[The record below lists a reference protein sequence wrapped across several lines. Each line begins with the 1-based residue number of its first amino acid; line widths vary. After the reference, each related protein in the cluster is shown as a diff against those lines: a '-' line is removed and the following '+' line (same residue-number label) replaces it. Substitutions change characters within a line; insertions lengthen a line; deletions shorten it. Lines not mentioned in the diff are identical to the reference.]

1 MPEIA
6 CGHCGGV
13 HGSVAE
19 VRNCALSGEHGELTD
34 DLPPPTEHRDDVA
47 VSSDRP
53 AGRSPA
59 RANTLSQV
67 TSPGEHIRQGLPS
80 VAGPAALARNLVTM
94 SGAPIPEPWT
104 DVNRFVIDDELLAR
118 QSDLTDLAD
127 ELHRRWAKRE
137 RFVVE
142 LDADFDESPH
152 VVLATEPWK
161 LGPGIDIAID
171 RLFFAVW
178 ANSMRLMAD
187 GELTFPMLEHA
198 AELGAELS
206 ASSDDEADAGE
217 IVVDGVPA
225 WLDGGPLDL
234 QLPERVGAAVVHAV
248 ALDAGVTRSLGA
260 VVPHA
265 DLAPDQL
272 HAVAHSGGP
281 ARIIAPAG
289 SGKTR
294 VLTERARHL
303 LADRLIPAS
312 VVTLV
317 AFNKRAQMEMLE
329 RTPDLQGLRVRTLN
343 ALALAIVNGT
353 DRFAQP
359 SVVAQ
364 RVQTIGER
372 DVRNLLRRFVDLPRK
387 TNTDP
392 MAAWIEALTATRL
405 GLRDPALVEEDFGGD
420 VDGLT
425 HVAKQYRES
434 LRRQNLVDFDEQIM
448 RAIEV
453 LLTDPVARRRA
464 QSTCRLL
471 LVDEFQDLTPAH
483 LMLVRLLAGPRGDV
497 FGVGD
502 DDQTIYGFT
511 GASPEW
517 LVDFERWFPHAT
529 NHALEV
535 NYRCAPA
542 VIDGARRLLERNR
555 TRVDKTIRSP
565 EGRAADDGKLE
576 LVKAPSPLTAATER
590 IADLLAAG
598 VAPTDIVVLSRV
610 NVALAAPQVALLN
623 SGAPACAT
631 ITPDLLQRTG
641 VRALLAWLRIGTNPG
656 SINPADISETV
667 RRPSRGLSRRVQEW
681 MSEHSS
687 VHELRKLARRMSDR
701 DQTKINEYL
710 DDIELMA
717 DRVAV
722 GATTEE
728 LVRYVGDEIG
738 LGGALGS
745 LDSARRAV
753 DRSTHL
759 DDLDAMAQLGGVQPD
774 PQLFESWLRQELER
788 PGAPDGEGILLSTV
802 HKVKGLEWPHVIVVG
817 ANQGTFPHRLADKE
831 EERRVFHV
839 AITRSSQT
847 TVVIADA
854 ARPSQFLGET
864 DGTAPKE
871 VVSAG
876 ATVASKR
883 RLERQDVKPVARK
896 ISSDL
901 VDALKAWRLD
911 RARTEGMPAY
921 IVFSD
926 ATLDEIASS
935 KPGTLK
941 ELSRVKGIGPRKLAD
956 YGETVLEIVAST
968 G

>member
-1 MPEIA
+1 VPEIA

-19 VRNCALSGEHGELTD
+19 VRSCALSGEHGELTD
-34 DLPPPTEHRDDVA
+34 TLPPPIEPPDDLGTRSSGSFDSA
-47 VSSDRP
+47 ISSGPRLGTYVS
-53 AGRSPA
+53 
-59 RANTLSQV
+59 
-67 TSPGEHIRQGLPS
+67 PS
-80 VAGPAALARNLVTM
+80 ETMRVGIAATPGPAALARNLVTM
-94 SGAPIPEPWT
+94 SEAPVPEPWT
-104 DVNRFVIDDELLAR
+104 DVNRFVIDDDLLASSS
-118 QSDLTDLAD
+118 QITDLAN
-127 ELHRRWAKRE
+127 ELQRRWANRE

-142 LDADFDESPH
+142 LVAEFDETPST
-152 VVLATEPWK
+152 VLTDESWQ
-161 LGPGIDIAID
+161 LGPGVDLGRD
-171 RLFFAVW
+171 RLFFVVW
-178 ANSMRLMAD
+178 ANSIRLMAD
-187 GELTFPMLEHA
+187 GELTFPLLEQA
-198 AELGAELS
+198 VELGAHVAGTQHGDVLL
-206 ASSDDEADAGE
+206 ADQ
-217 IVVDGVPA
+217 PT

-234 QLPERVGAAVVHAV
+234 SMSDSIGAPVLHAIT
-248 ALDAGVTRSLGA
+248 LDAGSITPLGDVA
-260 VVPHA
+260 PHA
-265 DLAPDQL
+265 ELAPDQL
-272 HAVAHSGGP
+272 EAVAHSGGP

-303 LADRLIPAS
+303 LADRQLPPS

-317 AFNKRAQMEMLE
+317 AFNKRAQVEMLE
-329 RTPDLQGLRVRTLN
+329 RTPDLHGLRVRTLN

-353 DRFAQP
+353 DRFATP
-359 SVVAQ
+359 SVVPQ

-372 DVRNLLRRFVDLPRK
+372 DVRNMLRRFIELPRK

-405 GLRDPALVEEDFGGD
+405 GLRDPKLVEEDFAGD
-420 VDGLT
+420 VDGL
-425 HVAKQYRES
+425 VNVVGQYRES

-453 LLTDPVARRRA
+453 LLTDPVARRQA

-517 LVDFERWFPHAT
+517 LVNYERWFPHAT

-542 VIDGARRLLERNR
+542 VIEGARTLLERNR
-555 TRVDKTIRSP
+555 TRVKKVIRAP
-565 EGRAADDGKLE
+565 EGRDANDGSLE
-576 LVKAPSPLTAATER
+576 LVKAPNPLSAATER
-590 IADLLAAG
+590 ISDLLSAG

-610 NVALAAPQVALLN
+610 NVALAAPQIALLN
-623 SGAPACAT
+623 AGAPACAT
-631 ITPDLLQRTG
+631 ITVDLLQRTG
-641 VRALLAWLRIGTNPG
+641 VRALLAWLRLANNPG
-656 SINPADISETV
+656 SITPADISETV

-681 MSEHSS
+681 MGEHTS
-687 VHELRKLARRMSDR
+687 VRDLRKLARRMSDR
-701 DQTKINEYL
+701 DQAKIDEYL
-710 DDIELMA
+710 DDIELLA

-722 GATTEE
+722 GSTTEE

-759 DDLDAMAQLGGVQPD
+759 DDLDAMAQLGGVQTD
-774 PQLFESWLRQELER
+774 PELFENWLRSELDR
-788 PGAPDGEGILLSTV
+788 PGTPEGEGILLSTV
-802 HKVKGLEWPHVIVVG
+802 HKVKGQEWPHVIVVG
-817 ANQGTFPHRLADKE
+817 ANQGTFPHRLADTE

-839 AITRSSQT
+839 AITRSSDT

-864 DGTAPKE
+864 DGTAPKP
-871 VVSAG
+871 VLSSGASTASA
-876 ATVASKR
+876 R
-883 RLERQDVKPVARK
+883 RLERREVQAVARK
-896 ISSDL
+896 ISSHL
-901 VDALKAWRLD
+901 VDSLKAWRLD
-911 RARTEGMPAY
+911 RSRTEGMPAY
-921 IVFSD
+921 MVFSD
-926 ATLDEIASS
+926 ATLDEIAAAKPSS
-935 KPGTLK
+935 LK
-941 ELSRVKGIGPRKLAD
+941 QLGRVKGIGPKKLSD
-956 YGETVLEIVAST
+956 YGETIIELVAAHS
-968 G
+968 